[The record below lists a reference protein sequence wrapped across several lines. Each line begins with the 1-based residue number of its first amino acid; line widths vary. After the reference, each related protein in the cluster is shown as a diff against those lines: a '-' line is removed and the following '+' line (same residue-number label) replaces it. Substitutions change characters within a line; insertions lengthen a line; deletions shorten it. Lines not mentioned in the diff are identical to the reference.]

1 MAWAFWK
8 TSGTS
13 AVDRRIKVR
22 PPRNSLAD
30 TFQEI
35 DSMRQW
41 IASLAVLALVASPA
55 LAGKYNKVVS
65 VGDKAPAI
73 EGVPAVS
80 ADGSKEM
87 TLNLADVKEEVVVI
101 AFLANHCPVVA
112 GIEDRQVE
120 LVKSFKGKSVKFI
133 GITCSEDSMA
143 EVDGIPAIKTKIKE
157 GKYNLAYGVNASGKI
172 GKAYGATVTPQYFV
186 LDKDRTIRYT
196 GALDDNPRDE
206 AKVTKSYVKSAVEA
220 VLANETVEVTETKAT
235 GCGISYKR

>member
-1 MAWAFWK
+1 
-8 TSGTS
+8 
-13 AVDRRIKVR
+13 
-22 PPRNSLAD
+22 
-30 TFQEI
+30 
-35 DSMRQW
+35 MRQW
-41 IASLAVLALVASPA
+41 TLSLAVLALIASPA
-55 LAGKYNKVVS
+55 LAGKYNKAVS

-80 ADGSKEM
+80 ADGSTET
-87 TLNLADVKEEVVVI
+87 TLNLGDIKEDVVVV
-101 AFLANHCPVVA
+101 AFLANHCPVVQ

-133 GITCSEDSMA
+133 GITCTGTENLK

-157 GKYNLAYGVNASGKI
+157 GKYNLAYGVDESGKI

-206 AKVTKSYVKSAVEA
+206 AKVTKPYVKNAVEA
-220 VLANETVEVTETKAT
+220 LLANETVEVTETKAT
-235 GCGISYKR
+235 GCGIAYKR